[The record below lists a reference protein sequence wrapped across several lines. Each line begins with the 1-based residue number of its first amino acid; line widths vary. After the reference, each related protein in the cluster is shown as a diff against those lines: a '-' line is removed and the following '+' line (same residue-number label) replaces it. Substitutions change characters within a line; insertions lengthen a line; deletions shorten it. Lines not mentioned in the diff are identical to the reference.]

1 MSRKTLQAAVM
12 AVVGD
17 HDSESEYYSEG
28 EQESMGEFNS
38 DKQPDSGRE
47 PDNEL
52 ERESYTD
59 TSGGSPLAVNST
71 DSLTPCPSSITDRTG
86 SSRTP
91 LRRLQHSCPSRLPM
105 GAASVNKPKSR
116 SLTRHFSGDESNKE
130 ETSKHCR
137 ARESGK

>member
-38 DKQPDSGRE
+38 DKEPDSGRE

-52 ERESYTD
+52 ERESYTG
-59 TSGGSPLAVNST
+59 TSGGS
-71 DSLTPCPSSITDRTG
+71 
-86 SSRTP
+86 
-91 LRRLQHSCPSRLPM
+91 LRWLLILPI
-105 GAASVNKPKSR
+105 V
-116 SLTRHFSGDESNKE
+116 
-130 ETSKHCR
+130 
-137 ARESGK
+137 